1 MIKTSIRRDIG
12 LYIKTSAI
20 VGPINLIIG
29 LLPALLMTNSQFN
42 IYLIY
47 VVSLN
52 IILSGFMH
60 LFKLVYKFP
69 EVIFQMVF
77 LNFIA
82 LGVIFLILK
91 LFSIIFINDLIFDLF
106 LLRIIFFST
115 FQMIQTTYVA
125 KLSPKK
131 FQKTAITTCVLIS
144 TFVTL
149 CYYTNVLTI
158 HYLLGIEALVYAS
171 FTFIGG
177 ASIWRNRQNSDFLSL
192 WKILKTKNSLGL
204 FFSGILGSIKMNLL
218 FFLLATTDFKDTKT
232 IYLVKY
238 ALDFFHNF
246 SSNIFIKLYPH
257 FLLQKRQFN
266 NLKLYSFNI
275 GIRVIFILVIFIFI
289 TLFSNFSALF
299 KNLFIYV
306 FILDFIFI
314 TSLFTIVN
322 FQIFSKLEN
331 FFLSKVD
338 IFRIIVLLASA
349 VVLLEFSP
357 SEIIYINQIGNLTV
371 FVIFVFYI
379 KSINKA

>member
-1 MIKTSIRRDIG
+1 VIKTSSRRDIG
-12 LYIKTSAI
+12 IYIKTSTV
-20 VGPINLIIG
+20 VGPLNLILG

-42 IYLIY
+42 TYLIY
-47 VVSLN
+47 AVALN
-52 IILSGFMH
+52 FIFSGFMH

-77 LNFIA
+77 VNFIA
-82 LGVIFLILK
+82 IGMIFLILK
-91 LFSIIFINDLIFDLF
+91 LFSVIFINDLIFDLF
-106 LLRIIFFST
+106 LIRIIFFTT
-115 FQMIQTTYVA
+115 FQMVQITYVA

-131 FQKTAITTCVLIS
+131 FQKTALVTTGLIF

-149 CYYTNVLTI
+149 CYYADVLTI

-171 FTFIGG
+171 FTCIGG
-177 ASIWRNRQNSDFLSL
+177 VSIWRNRQNCDYLIL

-204 FFSGILGSIKMNLL
+204 FFSGILGAIKMNLL
-218 FFLLATTDFKDTKT
+218 FFLLATTDSEDTKT

-246 SSNIFIKLYPH
+246 SSNTFIKLYPH
-257 FLLQKRQFN
+257 FLSKKQFN
-266 NLKLYSFNI
+266 SLKLYSLNI
-275 GIRVIFILVIFIFI
+275 GIRVIYILVILICI
-289 TLFSNFSALF
+289 TLFTNFSALLN
-299 KNLFIYV
+299 NLFIYV

-322 FQIFSKLEN
+322 FQIFSRLEN